1 MWNFPTPLPDE
12 LIYSTIARAGLHHGI
27 QSPKQLLDEVYQ
39 DRKVV
44 ATIDLPSHLNVIVHL
59 LERTGCFSLIDLI
72 YKHTMFGLY
81 APFVQES
88 HRQKAITLMAEQA
101 SGSIHLMLGLNAS
114 RVPNNTKFH
123 YCPIC
128 IQQQRET
135 YGEYFWNRAWFLP
148 NLSICLKHNC
158 SLLSQDYIQQQHR
171 HLFLPLLPNQTQ
183 DSAHSYYN
191 EDFILGQMAVELLQL
206 DPQPSSSHEQWTKFY
221 LEMADAK
228 NFRRGNHVC
237 HEQTYEQVIKNFNLG
252 YLRSKN
258 LSIDHQQDTSWLKSI
273 FRKHRKAFSFLEHCI
288 VWSSF
293 IPKMSPKEIM
303 QYVSSISATPYFVK
317 RTIHKNLK
325 SVKIFLK

>member
-44 ATIDLPSHLNVIVHL
+44 ATIDLPSHLNAVVHL

-72 YKHTMFGLY
+72 YKHTIFGLY

-101 SGSIHLMLGLNAS
+101 SGSVHLMLGLNAS
-114 RVPNNTKFH
+114 RVPNNTKFR

-128 IQQQRET
+128 IQQQREI

-183 DSAHSYYN
+183 DIPNPYFK
-191 EDFILGQMAVELLQL
+191 EDFILGKMAVELLQL
-206 DPQPSSSHEQWTKFY
+206 EPQPSPSYEQWTRFY
-221 LEMADAK
+221 LEIADAK

-237 HEQTYEQVIKNFNLG
+237 HDQTYE
-252 YLRSKN
+252 
-258 LSIDHQQDTSWLKSI
+258 
-273 FRKHRKAFSFLEHCI
+273 RKA
-288 VWSSF
+288 
-293 IPKMSPKEIM
+293 
-303 QYVSSISATPYFVK
+303 T
-317 RTIHKNLK
+317 
-325 SVKIFLK
+325 

>member
-44 ATIDLPSHLNVIVHL
+44 ATIDLPSHLNAIVHL
-59 LERTGCFSLIDLI
+59 LERTGCFTLIDLI

-88 HRQKAITLMAEQA
+88 HRQKAIILMAEQA

-183 DSAHSYYN
+183 DSAHSYYK
-191 EDFILGQMAVELLQL
+191 EDFILGQMAVDLLQL
-206 DPQPSSSHEQWTKFY
+206 DPQSSPSYEQWTRFY
-221 LEMADAK
+221 LEIADAK
-228 NFRRGNHVC
+228 NFRRGIMFVM
-237 HEQTYEQVIKNFNLG
+237 I
-252 YLRSKN
+252 R
-258 LSIDHQQDTSWLKSI
+258 
-273 FRKHRKAFSFLEHCI
+273 
-288 VWSSF
+288 
-293 IPKMSPKEIM
+293 PMS
-303 QYVSSISATPYFVK
+303 
-317 RTIHKNLK
+317 R
-325 SVKIFLK
+325 